1 MEISQFSFEFWLFF
15 FPQAAKPYAHKLQLL
30 QVLPMSTTA
39 GITRMFLDSVRR
51 DTLLVLLYVAHVF
64 HSMCLDVS
72 TLNCGRVGDKLK
84 KIIK

>member
-1 MEISQFSFEFWLFF
+1 
-15 FPQAAKPYAHKLQLL
+15 
-30 QVLPMSTTA
+30 MSTTA